1 MTWAAT
7 ADAADMSMGDSPKDC
22 EEMGD
27 EDDGRSIAEV
37 ATAGREIG
45 GCKSHE
51 MLDLASKSA
60 HQRYT
65 VNRTNSKVLNFS
77 SA

>member
-1 MTWAAT
+1 
-7 ADAADMSMGDSPKDC
+7 MSMGDSPKDC

-45 GCKSHE
+45 GCKGHE
-51 MLDLASKSA
+51 MLNLASRVLTKGTRSTGQI
-60 HQRYT
+60 QRYST
-65 VNRTNSKVLNFS
+65 SVQHDHKMYLFG
-77 SA
+77 

>member
-1 MTWAAT
+1 
-7 ADAADMSMGDSPKDC
+7 MSMGDSPKDC

-27 EDDGRSIAEV
+27 EDDGRSMAEV

-45 GCKSHE
+45 GCKGH
-51 MLDLASKSA
+51 DLLSLVAKSA